1 MLSKKVEKALN
12 DQVKMEGNSS
22 NYYLALACWADSN
35 GFSGVA
41 DFMYRQSD
49 EERFHMLKLMKY
61 IIERD
66 GKAEV
71 PSCDKPVIKV
81 KEAKDVFQDLYKH
94 EIAVTESI
102 NKLVGTCLGEN
113 DYTTHNF
120 LQWYVNEQLE
130 EEATAKTII
139 DKIKLMGDDKSAW
152 YHFDR
157 DIAALNVTSVADP
170 AAPKA

>member
-1 MLSKKVEKALN
+1 MLSKKVEQALN

-22 NYYLALACWADSN
+22 NYYLALACWADMN

-41 DFMYRQSD
+41 GFMYKQSD

-61 IIERD
+61 LIERD
-66 GKAEV
+66 GEAVVPAYDQPSVNVNSAEG
-71 PSCDKPVIKV
+71 
-81 KEAKDVFQDLYKH
+81 VFQDLYKH
-94 EIAVTESI
+94 EVSVTESI
-102 NKLVGTCLGEN
+102 NKLVGICLSEN

-120 LQWYVNEQLE
+120 LQWYVSEQLE
-130 EEATAKTII
+130 EEATAKTIL

-157 DIAALNVTSVADP
+157 DIAGITVTSIADP
-170 AAPKA
+170 SQGAA

>member
-1 MLSKKVEKALN
+1 MLSKKVEQALN
-12 DQVKMEGNSS
+12 EQVKMEGNSS
-22 NYYLALACWADSN
+22 NYYLALAAWADTN

-41 DFMYRQSD
+41 DFMYKQSD

-66 GKAEV
+66 GKAVV
-71 PSCDKPVIKV
+71 PAHDQPNISV
-81 KEAKDVFQDLYKH
+81 KNANEIFQGLYKH
-94 EIAVTESI
+94 EVSITQSI
-102 NKLVGTCLGEN
+102 NKLVGICLSEN

-130 EEATAKTII
+130 EEAMAKTIL

-157 DIAALNVTSVADP
+157 DIAGLSVSSVADNG
-170 AAPKA
+170 AEGA

>member
-12 DQVKMEGNSS
+12 DQIKMEGNSS
-22 NYYLALACWADSN
+22 NYYLALACWADMN

-41 DFMYRQSD
+41 DFMYKQSD

-61 IIERD
+61 VIERD
-66 GKAEV
+66 GDAVV
-71 PSCDKPVIKV
+71 PGYDQPKV
-81 KEAKDVFQDLYKH
+81 DVKTATGVFQDLYKH
-94 EIAVTESI
+94 EVAVTESI
-102 NKLVGTCLGEN
+102 NKLVGICLAEN

-120 LQWYVNEQLE
+120 LQWYVSEQLE
-130 EEATAKTII
+130 EEATAKTIL

-157 DIAALNVTSVADP
+157 DIAGLTVTSIADP
-170 AAPKA
+170 AAGGV

>member
-41 DFMYRQSD
+41 DFMYQQSD

-61 IIERD
+61 VIERD
-66 GKAEV
+66 GEAVV
-71 PSCDKPVIKV
+71 PAYDKPSISV
-81 KEAKDVFQDLYKH
+81 KNATEIFQDLYKH
-94 EIAVTESI
+94 EVSVTQSI
-102 NKLVGTCLGEN
+102 NKLVGICLAEN
-113 DYTTHNF
+113 DFTTHNF
-120 LQWYVNEQLE
+120 LQWYVSEQLE
-130 EEATAKTII
+130 EEATAKTIL
-139 DKIKLMGDDKSAW
+139 DKIKLIGNDQSAW

-157 DIAALNVTSVADP
+157 DIAGLSVTSVADSG
-170 AAPKA
+170 AQV